1 MSQIIT
7 SLRTPEFFAQRI
19 GNVKKDP
26 KSFSNLMLLFSL
38 QPAELAAAIGF
49 RPAIAEELAHEAESC
64 EAMALVWSRA
74 QAGLDAQAASKAVE
88 DVLSHHSRITL
99 ASHF

>member
-1 MSQIIT
+1 MSQVIT

-38 QPAELAAAIGF
+38 QPAELAAAISF
-49 RPAIAEELAHEAESC
+49 RPAIAEELEHEAANC
-64 EAMALVWSRA
+64 EALALVWSRA
-74 QAGLDAQAASKAVE
+74 RAGLDAQAASNAVE
-88 DVLSHHSRITL
+88 ELLSHHSRITL
-99 ASHF
+99 ASHS